1 MAMGWYER
9 VISMDGKLHGKARS
23 DRRLL
28 FLMSCVIG
36 VTQSVMLLVTKLYPH
51 VIIAFTLQLGCQFLM
66 IALCVCGVRLTHNI
80 VRAYVV
86 VLGITIVS
94 ADISFRSVALLPIW
108 PTFVLLA
115 DLSLVVGLGSRFAT
129 WLMGF
134 TALWVIISV
143 SETILRFG
151 LFDLPGSAPDWYRWE
166 VIRGAV
172 ECTDPP
178 CPVSPV
184 KGMFE
189 MEMSLIVLVVDFM
202 ATRGFAES
210 AEREKAAMGRTI
222 ETVEAIARLLA
233 GYDVDT
239 VAEMLQ
245 EAEAE
250 GRLPAAMHEALH
262 RLEQNL
268 RAYRSYL
275 PAVLLE
281 EQQQHSPDGAGRPCV
296 PPAAAPGA
304 NSERAAIVFTD
315 IRASTSIWEA
325 APEAM
330 KKAMVVHDSVIRSAL
345 SAWGGYEVKT
355 IGDAFMVAFKDAHAG
370 VCFGLEV
377 QERLFA
383 TEWPAALLEVGICS
397 PTELWGGL
405 TVRVGVNE
413 GPVTLETNTLTGRV
427 DYFGHTVN
435 VAARLESVCVP
446 GAVAVPA
453 ELWTSVR
460 GVSGCVGAYA
470 GNAVPTDLKGVSEPV
485 PVCSVWP
492 ASLHGR
498 ERHPLQ
504 AAAPRHESCPSLGS
518 DSALMRSTSQHDATV
533 AATTLISMS
542 LGVIDAVLVGMG
554 PLLEQSGGVLMSLI
568 GNNFFIGWNVGK
580 KKRTAHAESAL
591 RFAQRLLQHG
601 GGQTVAT
608 LGIASGTVEHG
619 DVGTA
624 RQRFVTASGG
634 AVEASLALRRLAL
647 SMHMRCLY
655 TAQTPMGAVHE
666 ILRATTT
673 RVPQH
678 DGPDSVVYEMKVLP
692 QDEKD
697 AVFSPTDL

>member
-1 MAMGWYER
+1 MGWFEN
-9 VISMDGKLHGKARS
+9 VISMDGRLQGKARS
-23 DRRLL
+23 DRRLMFVTSSSFGL
-28 FLMSCVIG
+28 FLGVITLFG
-36 VTQSVMLLVTKLYPH
+36 PVWAQIRIASLLNVIPQFVVM
-51 VIIAFTLQLGCQFLM
+51 G
-66 IALCVCGVRLTHNI
+66 LCFCRVHLSHNI
-80 VRAYVV
+80 VRTYILVIAMGIIGTDMHLRTVV
-86 VLGITIVS
+86 
-94 ADISFRSVALLPIW
+94 RPPIW
-108 PTFVLLA
+108 PAFVLLA
-115 DLSLVVGLGSRFAT
+115 DLALVLNLGRRFAT
-129 WLMGF
+129 GL
-134 TALWVIISV
+134 TAVAALWVVISGM
-143 SETILRFG
+143 EEMLRFG
-151 LFDLPGSAPDWYRWE
+151 LFDLPGSAPDWHRWE
-166 VIRGAV
+166 DLHDTVT
-172 ECTDPP
+172 CTHPP
-178 CPVSPV
+178 CPVKAMTGLSEIQ
-184 KGMFE
+184 F
-189 MEMSLIVLVVDFM
+189 SIFVLLVDFA

-210 AEREKAAMGRTI
+210 AEREKAATGRTI
-222 ETVEAIARLLA
+222 ETVEAIAQLLA

-268 RAYRSYL
+268 RAYRPYL

-281 EQQQHSPDGAGRPCV
+281 EQQHSPDGAGQPCV

-304 NSERAAIVFTD
+304 KSERAAIVFTD

-330 KKAMVVHDSVIRSAL
+330 KKAMAVHDTAMRSAL

-355 IGDAFMVAFKDAHAG
+355 IGDSFMIAFESAHAG

-377 QERLFA
+377 QENLLA
-383 TEWPAALLEVGICS
+383 AEWPAALLEVGICS

-413 GPVTLETNTLTGRV
+413 GPVTLETNMLTKRV

-470 GNAVPTDLKGVSEPV
+470 SNAVPTTLKGVSEPV
-485 PVCSVWP
+485 SVCSVWP

-504 AAAPRHESCPSLGS
+504 AAALSRPESRVSQGS
-518 DSALMRSTSQHDATV
+518 DSALMMCSTTQQDATV
-533 AATTLISMS
+533 AVATLSSMFMRE
-542 LGVIDAVLVGMG
+542 IDTALSGIV
-554 PLLEQSGGVLMSLI
+554 PLLEQSDGVLLSLL
-568 GNNFFIGWNVGK
+568 GNNFFVGWNVGK
-580 KKRTAHAESAL
+580 KRAAHAESAL
-591 RFAQRLLQHG
+591 RFAQRALQQG
-601 GGQTVAT
+601 GGHTVAS

-634 AVEASLALRRLAL
+634 AVEASLALSRLAV

-655 TAQTPMGAVHE
+655 TAEAPPGAVRE
-666 ILRATTT
+666 MLRPTTA

-678 DGPDSVVYEMKVLP
+678 DGPGGVVYEVVNNVLDICP
-692 QDEKD
+692 D
-697 AVFSPTDL
+697 FL